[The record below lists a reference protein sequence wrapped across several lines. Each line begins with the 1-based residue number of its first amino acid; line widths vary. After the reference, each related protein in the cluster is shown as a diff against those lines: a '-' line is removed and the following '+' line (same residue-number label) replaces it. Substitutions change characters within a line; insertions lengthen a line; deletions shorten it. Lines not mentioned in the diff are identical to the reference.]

1 MRRSEPVVEMPAKLI
16 VWARRIVGAAIVA
29 GVAATLAQ
37 SVWFFAVGPQPVTLA
52 ALSRPAAVP
61 AEEMSAADIAAANLF
76 GDAAQAAAE
85 RAAGDFESTPDTRL
99 NLVLAAVY
107 QADRPEGSVAVI
119 AAGNQAPEAYRVGD
133 VIPGRARLVEIHRGQ
148 VVISRNGVREK
159 LRFDEDAGGF
169 VAAYGDDAEAV
180 AAAGGQQMPPSP
192 PVPRPVAE
200 APLLRELGARYRQR
214 LQQDPERA
222 LGAAGLQPVSA
233 SEALGYRVGALA
245 KAPQLARTGLQ
256 SGDVILSVNGR
267 PVGRPRRD
275 EARLDEVLGD
285 GAARI
290 EVQRGERRF
299 FITASL
305 R

>member
-1 MRRSEPVVEMPAKLI
+1 MRRSEPVAEMPAKLI
-16 VWARRIVGAAIVA
+16 VWARRMVGAAIVA
-29 GVAATLAQ
+29 GIAATLAQ

-52 ALSRPAAVP
+52 ALSLPAAAP

-76 GDAAQAAAE
+76 GDAAQAAAD
-85 RAAGDFESTPDTRL
+85 RAEGDFESTPDTRL

-119 AAGNQAPEAYRVGD
+119 AAGNRAPEAYRVGD

-148 VVISRNGVREK
+148 VVISRDGVREK

-180 AAAGGQQMPPSP
+180 AAAGGQQTPPSP
-192 PVPRPVAE
+192 AASPAVD
-200 APLLRELGARYRQR
+200 APLLRELGAEYRQR

-222 LGAAGLQPVSA
+222 LGGVGLQPVSA

-245 KAPQLARTGLQ
+245 NAPQLARTGLQ

-267 PVGRPRRD
+267 PVGQPRRD
-275 EARLDEVLGD
+275 QAGLDEVLGAD
-285 GAARI
+285 PARI